1 MLRFSGGSDLG
12 SRLVINR
19 MAKHW
24 AGAAALP
31 EGPEDLK
38 TFEVR
43 SGRNT
48 VLEFGCL
55 SPAMFL
61 LCTNVSVREMRGM
74 LLINEFN
81 TVVLV

>member
-1 MLRFSGGSDLG
+1 MDGKALG
-12 SRLVINR
+12 KSRSIARIN
-19 MAKHW
+19 
-24 AGAAALP
+24 
-31 EGPEDLK
+31 GPEDLK

-55 SPAMFL
+55 SLAMFL

-81 TVVLV
+81 TVVLVCMLLRTG